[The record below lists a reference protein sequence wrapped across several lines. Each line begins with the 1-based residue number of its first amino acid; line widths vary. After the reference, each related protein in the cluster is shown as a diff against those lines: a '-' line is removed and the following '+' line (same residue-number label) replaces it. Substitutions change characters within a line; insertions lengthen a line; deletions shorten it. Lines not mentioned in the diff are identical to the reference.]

1 VFFGLIPVFAGVVYA
16 TMTNPYLLV
25 PIAVVSTLGSRGGF
39 GPVNML
45 EGVIL
50 AQACSD
56 EKRTRLYAIRST
68 LNSVAVS
75 AGSLFAGA
83 IVILQGRFSLSVG
96 ASYMWM
102 FGIYALLNLLTVAL
116 YSLLSDAAEVENPA
130 EEALPLS
137 PETRS
142 NVLRL
147 SLLFSVDSLG
157 SGFVT
162 QSLVSYW
169 FFDRFGLGMDAIGT
183 IFAASSLLAAVSFM
197 LAARVSERIGLIN
210 TMVYSHLPANL
221 MTMSIPYMPNLATS
235 SKPRD
240 LVHSLRG
247 AVPPV
252 PDGRPHAAVLYHG
265 HREARG
271 EKPGRRDH
279 KPPPEPHLGPGAQ
292 HRGSHHAVRGAF
304 GSLPDRGGSEGGVR
318 SRVVLH
324 VQKCKA
330 PRRREECRL
339 AERDLALLHG
349 DPIHPENDGTFRVGA
364 AEVLDL
370 IHIVPRLSDVPA
382 ESGRE
387 GEDRAERGKADAV
400 GLPENQPPGVSRDCY
415 PVPNLVDPAGAGDV
429 GGSRST
435 GS

>member
-1 VFFGLIPVFAGVVYA
+1 LLDWVTKDGKLLLFARPMQSFSASFVSIFIAVYLSFLGLPLWQIGLVLTGGRLASTLFNMVAGFLADKVGRRRMLVFFGLIPVFAGVVYA

-83 IVILQGRFSLSVG
+83 IVLLQGRFSLSVG

-116 YSLLSDAAEVENPA
+116 YSLLSEAAEVENPA

-137 PETRS
+137 PETRR

-169 FFDRFGLGMDAIGT
+169 FFDKFGLGMDAIGT

-235 SKPRD
+235 STIYVGRSLLSQMDVPTRQSYTMAIVKP
-240 LVHSLRG
+240 
-247 AVPPV
+247 
-252 PDGRPHAAVLYHG
+252 
-265 HREARG
+265 E
-271 EKPGRRDH
+271 E
-279 KPPPEPHLGPGAQ
+279 
-292 HRGSHHAVRGAF
+292 
-304 GSLPDRGGSEGGVR
+304 R
-318 SRVVLH
+318 SRVAGIINLPRSLTSALGPSIAGAIMQFVGPSVPFLIAGGL
-324 VQKCKA
+324 KA
-330 PRRREECRL
+330 
-339 AERDLALLHG
+339 AYDLALYFMFRNVK
-349 DPIHPENDGTFRVGA
+349 PPE
-364 AEVLDL
+364 EE
-370 IHIVPRLSDVPA
+370 
-382 ESGRE
+382 ESV
-387 GEDRAERGKADAV
+387 A
-400 GLPENQPPGVSRDCY
+400 
-415 PVPNLVDPAGAGDV
+415 
-429 GGSRST
+429 
-435 GS
+435 

>member
-1 VFFGLIPVFAGVVYA
+1 MLDWVTKDGKLLLFARPMQSFSASFVSIFIAVYLSFLGLPLWQIGLVLTGGRLASTLFNMVAGFLADKVGRRRMLVFFGLIPVFAGVVYA

-83 IVILQGRFSLSVG
+83 IVLLQGRFSLSVG

-137 PETRS
+137 PETRR

-235 SKPRD
+235 STVYVGRSLLSQMDVPTRQSYTMAIVKP
-240 LVHSLRG
+240 
-247 AVPPV
+247 
-252 PDGRPHAAVLYHG
+252 
-265 HREARG
+265 E
-271 EKPGRRDH
+271 E
-279 KPPPEPHLGPGAQ
+279 
-292 HRGSHHAVRGAF
+292 
-304 GSLPDRGGSEGGVR
+304 R
-318 SRVVLH
+318 SRVAGIINLPRSLTSALGPSIAGAIMQFVGPSIPFLIAGGL
-324 VQKCKA
+324 KA
-330 PRRREECRL
+330 
-339 AERDLALLHG
+339 AYDLALYFMFRNVK
-349 DPIHPENDGTFRVGA
+349 PPEEEKLT
-364 AEVLDL
+364 
-370 IHIVPRLSDVPA
+370 P
-382 ESGRE
+382 
-387 GEDRAERGKADAV
+387 
-400 GLPENQPPGVSRDCY
+400 
-415 PVPNLVDPAGAGDV
+415 
-429 GGSRST
+429 
-435 GS
+435 

>member
-1 VFFGLIPVFAGVVYA
+1 MLDWVTKDGKLLLFARPMQSFSASFVSIFIAVYLSFLGLPLWQIGLVLTGGRLASTLFNMVAGFLADKVGRRRMLVFFGLIPVFAGVVYA

-137 PETRS
+137 PETRR

-235 SKPRD
+235 STVYVGRSLLSQMDVPTRQSYTMAIVKP
-240 LVHSLRG
+240 
-247 AVPPV
+247 
-252 PDGRPHAAVLYHG
+252 
-265 HREARG
+265 E
-271 EKPGRRDH
+271 E
-279 KPPPEPHLGPGAQ
+279 
-292 HRGSHHAVRGAF
+292 
-304 GSLPDRGGSEGGVR
+304 R
-318 SRVVLH
+318 SRVAGMINLPRSLTSALGPSIAGAIMQFVGPSIPFLIAGGL
-324 VQKCKA
+324 KA
-330 PRRREECRL
+330 
-339 AERDLALLHG
+339 AYDLALYFMFRNVK
-349 DPIHPENDGTFRVGA
+349 PPE
-364 AEVLDL
+364 E
-370 IHIVPRLSDVPA
+370 
-382 ESGRE
+382 ESV
-387 GEDRAERGKADAV
+387 A
-400 GLPENQPPGVSRDCY
+400 
-415 PVPNLVDPAGAGDV
+415 
-429 GGSRST
+429 
-435 GS
+435 